1 MFNNKRH
8 KYALDLSQPFNP
20 ESVPGSTGIEKIENI
35 AQILAEKVGPLLDDP
50 DMAYKLVS
58 NSSYTDV
65 KPELKFLE
73 KYSTSINKLIKEVQN
88 IKSRFYISG
97 MSEIQIQQII
107 ISKMLEIAQQKFIP
121 ELVEI
126 MRTGKRSNLDV
137 LGQLATYQQQEEIRT
152 IREFISR
159 EIQREKREFVQRY
172 QDIKEKSLAIPG
184 FGIDQLQ
191 ILVMYPEYN
200 KGKKMLL
207 SSDQFSADGNSKRQI
222 EIIAD
227 EISQLDKEIKRLP
240 LVSTW
245 RKILALQNDLP
256 EREKWISLV
265 PDPISWNLQSFIG
278 MSSGQTNQET
288 AELKRSD
295 SRDPAI
301 AVELQKFFT
310 PRTYL
315 TGSQLPFMS
324 HDDFDFL
331 VANSEYF
338 PPNTDFA
345 NIDLRKI
352 RLSFPPGVQ
361 RDPQVLAKIEDIAR
375 KQVFLKDRFILQQ
388 LSDLVTDDYDGP
400 NILQV
405 VRDKNSEQYVQL
417 SDEVGQKLQ
426 FFFETVCRGKK
437 SEFAYYLQK
446 IFKEEEA
453 DLVLG
458 DTKKLPDTRY
468 QSFGFTF
475 LSGGE
480 QKICNIL
487 REDYN
492 LDAVPMPVE
501 VPIPDDC
508 PTNTYN
514 FKVDFL
520 ISAPVYMGEDENGIP
535 KIVPKVMF
543 AAEYTDWQGGQKST
557 LPNKGKE
564 WLDPDGNVV
573 DFTPIDPD
581 TGEVLQNWSND
592 VMVTGKQV
600 YDLRTQWKKRT
611 YEVIGHLIG
620 TDTLMFTDKHVEFPW
635 RIGQELDEKNIV
647 YSSKYCSGD
656 AIPDENSSEK
666 RKWNANE
673 GKFVSK
679 SDKKLKE
686 RCYGLRMLQMRDRK
700 LHELY
705 ASSDYRQNVYDNP
718 IEMCVRLVDC
728 NIAKVK
734 IDEGIRQVKSEFTG
748 MGGFDGP
755 TMKAH
760 MDYRDGLIVRK
771 NEIDR
776 ILSGAVSISRDKRIQ
791 LDDEREEIKKELL
804 DYRNS
809 PLASFKTRLEE
820 VISQGAIQ
828 QKIQALEQ
836 INTELRSGEFTPNLA
851 QLRVRIADIDKG
863 ILPYIKFD

>member
-1 MFNNKRH
+1 M
-8 KYALDLSQPFNP
+8 
-20 ESVPGSTGIEKIENI
+20 
-35 AQILAEKVGPLLDDP
+35 
-50 DMAYKLVS
+50 
-58 NSSYTDV
+58 
-65 KPELKFLE
+65 
-73 KYSTSINKLIKEVQN
+73 
-88 IKSRFYISG
+88 
-97 MSEIQIQQII
+97 
-107 ISKMLEIAQQKFIP
+107 
-121 ELVEI
+121 
-126 MRTGKRSNLDV
+126 
-137 LGQLATYQQQEEIRT
+137 
-152 IREFISR
+152 
-159 EIQREKREFVQRY
+159 
-172 QDIKEKSLAIPG
+172 
-184 FGIDQLQ
+184 
-191 ILVMYPEYN
+191 
-200 KGKKMLL
+200 
-207 SSDQFSADGNSKRQI
+207 
-222 EIIAD
+222 
-227 EISQLDKEIKRLP
+227 
-240 LVSTW
+240 
-245 RKILALQNDLP
+245 
-256 EREKWISLV
+256 
-265 PDPISWNLQSFIG
+265 
-278 MSSGQTNQET
+278 
-288 AELKRSD
+288 
-295 SRDPAI
+295 
-301 AVELQKFFT
+301 
-310 PRTYL
+310 
-315 TGSQLPFMS
+315 
-324 HDDFDFL
+324 
-331 VANSEYF
+331 
-338 PPNTDFA
+338 
-345 NIDLRKI
+345 
-352 RLSFPPGVQ
+352 
-361 RDPQVLAKIEDIAR
+361 
-375 KQVFLKDRFILQQ
+375 
-388 LSDLVTDDYDGP
+388 
-400 NILQV
+400 
-405 VRDKNSEQYVQL
+405 
-417 SDEVGQKLQ
+417 
-426 FFFETVCRGKK
+426 
-437 SEFAYYLQK
+437 
-446 IFKEEEA
+446 
-453 DLVLG
+453 
-458 DTKKLPDTRY
+458 
-468 QSFGFTF
+468 
-475 LSGGE
+475 
-480 QKICNIL
+480 
-487 REDYN
+487 
-492 LDAVPMPVE
+492 
-501 VPIPDDC
+501 
-508 PTNTYN
+508 
-514 FKVDFL
+514 
-520 ISAPVYMGEDENGIP
+520 
-535 KIVPKVMF
+535 
-543 AAEYTDWQGGQKST
+543 
-557 LPNKGKE
+557 
-564 WLDPDGNVV
+564 
-573 DFTPIDPD
+573 
-581 TGEVLQNWSND
+581 LQNWSND

-647 YSSKYCSGD
+647 YYSKYCSGD